1 MRDIELLIPR
11 VQEQAPN
18 TPEPMAIR
26 HLRDAAIEFCR
37 RTRIWRCND
46 SFKIKSAEHCIGLCP
61 AEGAQIFEITA
72 ASFTGE
78 DESRY
83 VLTPIRKDQLDR
95 EQPGW
100 DLKDGSPSWIT
111 QANPETVSVTA
122 RATGTLNLELILLP
136 AANAVALP
144 DFLVDTYA
152 KELAG
157 GAAAEILLRPGDSY
171 NAELAA
177 PLAQRFGE
185 RLDHFQHKVAKGEQ
199 RGPLRSRPRWF

>member
-37 RTRIWRCND
+37 RTRIWRCKD
-46 SFKIKSAEHCIGLCP
+46 EFKIKSTEDCIGLVP
-61 AEGAQIFEITA
+61 VQYAQIFEITA
-72 ASFTGE
+72 ARFDGD

-100 DLKDGSPSWIT
+100 ETKEGGPAWIT
-111 QANPETVSVTA
+111 QSNPESVSVA
-122 RATGTLNLELILLP
+122 FAATGTLHLDLVLLP
-136 AANAVALP
+136 SANAPMLP
-144 DFLVDTYA
+144 DVLVDTYA
-152 KELAG
+152 KEIAG
-157 GAAAEILLRPGDSY
+157 GAAAEILLRPGDQY
-171 NAELAA
+171 NPEIAA

-185 RLDHFQHKVAKGEQ
+185 RLDHFQHKVTKGEQ